1 MDDTFPLSLKCLR
14 MLYCDR
20 FWLPYIAV
28 LHDGALHKQPTV
40 SAVLSTRDDS
50 TDSETAVQQG
60 CPTLAATAIHHEV
73 SRSNCFSSS
82 NFPLSVCLSL
92 SHSLWLSVSLS
103 LSLGII
109 LSGNSLSFPWSE
121 KSVGK
126 VPPPTLPFNSYHGWN
141 GNNNLARTTLLQ
153 MWAVMHP
160 DIAMF
165 FFSVGAVLKNVIG
178 VEQLS

>member
-1 MDDTFPLSLKCLR
+1 MMDDTFPLSLKCLR

-82 NFPLSVCLSL
+82 NFPLSVCLSV
-92 SHSLWLSVSLS
+92 SVSLS
-103 LSLGII
+103 VTLCLS
-109 LSGNSLSFPWSE
+109 LSGNYFERKFFVISLIR
-121 KSVGK
+121 K
-126 VPPPTLPFNSYHGWN
+126 VSWESPASHPT
-141 GNNNLARTTLLQ
+141 
-153 MWAVMHP
+153 
-160 DIAMF
+160 I
-165 FFSVGAVLKNVIG
+165 
-178 VEQLS
+178 

>member
-20 FWLPYIAV
+20 FWLLYIAV

-60 CPTLAATAIHHEV
+60 CPTLAATAVHHEV
-73 SRSNCFSSS
+73 SRPNCFSSS
-82 NFPLSVCLSL
+82 NFPLSLSRSLCLSL
-92 SHSLWLSVSLS
+92 SVE
-103 LSLGII
+103 II
-109 LSGNSLSFPWSE
+109 LSGNSLSFPWSK
-121 KSVGK
+121 KSAVR
-126 VPPPTLPFNSYHGWN
+126 VTPPTLPFNCYHGWN
-141 GNNNLARTTLLQ
+141 WNKNLAGTTLFQ
-153 MWAVMHP
+153 MRAVMHP
-160 DIAMF
+160 DIAML